1 MSEIPEA
8 VRSFLITTDSSRQLL
23 KQALLMLTLIGIE
36 LHDVSEGRVIR
47 LRMSSHGIEDRVA
60 LPGNSRLAV
69 HLRHNS

>member
-1 MSEIPEA
+1 
-8 VRSFLITTDSSRQLL
+8 
-23 KQALLMLTLIGIE
+23 
-36 LHDVSEGRVIR
+36 